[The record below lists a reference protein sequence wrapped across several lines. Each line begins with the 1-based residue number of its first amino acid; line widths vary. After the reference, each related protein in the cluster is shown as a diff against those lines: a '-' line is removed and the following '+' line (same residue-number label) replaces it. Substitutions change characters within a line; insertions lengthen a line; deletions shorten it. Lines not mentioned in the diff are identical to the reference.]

1 MNRYFYERKD
11 YSIDQIAYM
20 AGIVDGEGSI
30 YIGNFS
36 SNPKTGSK
44 YYQTNI
50 EVTNSDKPL
59 IDWIAFIFGG
69 RIYTYTAKQTPK
81 NSRRTYYRWIATG
94 ERVTHLTELLLPYL
108 IAKKKQAEIMIKM
121 RETYKPKRGVIRGVK
136 GIAVLDQEVLA
147 IRQSYFEQMQSL
159 HCRNYKNPKI

>member
-1 MNRYFYERKD
+1 MNRYNYVRKD
-11 YSIDQIAYM
+11 YSVAEMAYL

-59 IDWIAFIFGG
+59 MDWIVQVFGG
-69 RIYTYTAKQTPK
+69 RISIYTAAQRPK
-81 NSRRTYYRWIATG
+81 NARRTYYRWIATG
-94 ERVTHLTELLLPYL
+94 ERVTHLAEILLPYL
-108 IAKKKQAEIMIKM
+108 IAKKKQAEIMTKM
-121 RETYKPKRGVIRGVK
+121 RETYKPKTGVQRGVQ
-136 GIAVLDQEVLA
+136 GIAVLDKEILDL
-147 IRQSYFEQMQSL
+147 RQSYFDQIRAL
-159 HCRNYKNPKI
+159 HCRNYNNPKD